1 MSCTYV
7 GWVQAF
13 QEQIDDDDAM
23 VDEEDGSDDD
33 KLVATSTRE
42 DASDEA

>member
-1 MSCTYV
+1 MSCTSV

-23 VDEEDGSDDD
+23 ADEEDGSDDD
-33 KLVATSTRE
+33 KLEATSTRE